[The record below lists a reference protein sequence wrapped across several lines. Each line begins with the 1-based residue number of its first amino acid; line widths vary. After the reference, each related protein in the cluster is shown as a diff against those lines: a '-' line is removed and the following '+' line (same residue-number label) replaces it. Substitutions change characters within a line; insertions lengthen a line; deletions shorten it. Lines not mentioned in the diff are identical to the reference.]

1 MRIKKILL
9 SVVALVLPAVF
20 MTSSVSA
27 GTNDTNITYQ
37 KVDGA
42 YFYMQNKTTGAVDTN
57 YVTKFFLNEKLSYCI
72 EPMQD
77 INTKIYNSTNDWSI
91 TNLSKEQREYIELV
105 GYFGYDYP
113 GHRTDNYWLA
123 AQSLIWQ
130 KANSNIS
137 VRITNGENGTGGD
150 YDLTKETNEILSL
163 IENYKKL
170 PSFANTTIEGNID
183 SEITINDT
191 AGVLD
196 NFNMSYSGKHQI
208 TKNGNTLNIKFARN
222 EITNETIK
230 FYKTN
235 YDNEATIIY
244 YQESSQKL
252 ASLRISNPLEFTI
265 NLKSRGATVNINKI
279 GEKIVYENASFRYE
293 QAKVPNTKF
302 ALYANE
308 DILDSA
314 GNIIYKAY
322 QLIDTLITDS
332 DSIATVSDL
341 PLGKYFFV
349 EVESVD
355 NHLLDMEKYYF
366 EITNKDIVDG
376 KLFKHFD
383 FKNYLPKGKLIFSKT
398 DCATGK
404 GIAGAVFQIFTEDDK
419 LIYTGTS
426 NEKGEIIIE
435 NLPATSQKYYII
447 EKSAATGYKISDEKV
462 YFEINSNGEI
472 VKVNMT
478 NEKIKGNLIFKKTD
492 ENGNAL
498 AGVKINIYKKDGALY
513 GTYTTNQDG
522 LVEIKNIEYGEYKVQ
537 EISTIDGY
545 ELEDDV
551 LYFSILED
559 GEDVNLS
566 MINKKMPQT
575 SMNDY
580 TKDFAILLIALGGVI
595 VIVRLRKKQ
604 K

>member
-1 MRIKKILL
+1 MRIKKLFL
-9 SVVALVLPAVF
+9 SVVALVLPALF
-20 MTSSVSA
+20 MTSNVSA
-27 GTNDTNITYQ
+27 GTNDSTITYQ
-37 KVDGA
+37 KVNGA

-57 YVTKFFLNEKLSYCI
+57 HVSKFFLNGKLSYCI

-77 INTKIYNSTNDWSI
+77 INTKVYNSTNDWNI

-113 GHRTDNYWLA
+113 GHRTDKYWLA
-123 AQSLIWQ
+123 AQLLIWQ
-130 KANSNIS
+130 KANSNIDT
-137 VRITNGENGTGGD
+137 RITNGENGTGGD
-150 YDLTKETNEILSL
+150 YNLNKEKNEILSL
-163 IENYKKL
+163 MENYKKL

-183 SEITINDT
+183 NEISVNDT
-191 AGVLD
+191 KGVLG
-196 NFNMSYSGKHQI
+196 NFNMSYNGKHQV
-208 TKNGNTLNIKFARN
+208 TKNGNTLNVKFARN

-244 YQESSQKL
+244 YQASSQKL
-252 ASLRISNPLEFTI
+252 ASLRISDPLEFTV
-265 NLKSRGATVNINKI
+265 NLKSRGATVDINKI
-279 GEKIVYENASFRYE
+279 GEKVVYENAGFRYE

-302 ALYANE
+302 ALYTNE
-308 DILDSA
+308 DILDSK
-314 GNIIYKAY
+314 GNIIYNKY
-322 QLIDTLITDS
+322 QLVTTLTTDS
-332 DSIATVSDL
+332 DSIATINDL

-349 EVESVD
+349 EVESAD
-355 NHLLDMEKYYF
+355 NHMLDMEKYYF
-366 EITNKDIVDG
+366 EITKNDIVNG
-376 KLFKHFD
+376 KLVKQFD

-398 DCATGK
+398 DITTGK
-404 GIAGAVFQIFTEDDK
+404 GIAGAVFQIFTEDDR
-419 LIYTGTS
+419 LVFTGTS
-426 NEKGEIIIE
+426 NEKGEVVIE
-435 NLPATSQKYYII
+435 NLPATNQKYYII
-447 EKSAATGYKISDEKV
+447 EKSASTGYKISDEKV
-462 YFEINSNGEI
+462 YFEIKSNGEI
-472 VKVNMT
+472 VKAHMT

-492 ENGNAL
+492 EDGNAL
-498 AGVKINIYKKDGALY
+498 AGVKINIYKKDGTLY

-522 LVEIKNIEYGEYKVQ
+522 LVEIKDIEYGEYKVK

-559 GEDVNLS
+559 GKDVNLS

-580 TKDFAILLIALGGVI
+580 TKGCAILLIALGGVI